1 MTGMSLLSNKQ
12 FLRQKKKLVK
22 LSPALRGWWY
32 TKKERKITQL
42 AGFIPLLFCL
52 HGRFIFDNRLT
63 GEVKRSLFD
72 ILNSFAMCLAEFI

>member
-12 FLRQKKKLVK
+12 FPQQKKLVK
-22 LSPALRGWWY
+22 PSPVLRGWGC
-32 TKKERKITQL
+32 TKKERNITQS

-63 GEVKRSLFD
+63 SEAYRSLCE
-72 ILNSFAMCLAEFI
+72 I